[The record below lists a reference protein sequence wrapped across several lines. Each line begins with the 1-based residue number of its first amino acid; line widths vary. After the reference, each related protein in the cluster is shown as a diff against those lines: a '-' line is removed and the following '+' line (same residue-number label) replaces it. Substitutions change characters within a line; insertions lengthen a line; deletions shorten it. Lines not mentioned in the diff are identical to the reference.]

1 MASAIQTYLN
11 NILNA
16 VYGRDVRS
24 SIHDAIELCYDDAS
38 SGKTI
43 AETAAGNVNTAID
56 NATSAANA
64 ANSAATSANSAA
76 DSANSAAASANSAAT
91 EATDATTAANT
102 AAGSANNAATS
113 ANNAASSAT
122 SAASNANSAA
132 QRAEDAIAAIS
143 EISVDADAAISAISR
158 CNTAA
163 DNATNAANTAGAAT
177 TAANNAADNANTK
190 ASAADTAANACN
202 NAATAANLAASNA
215 NTAKDDANTSASN
228 ANDARDAANAAA
240 NNANGA
246 ANTANNAATAAN
258 SAANSAT
265 SKISA
270 MDSKIFDAT
279 AATNAANT
287 AASNANTAASN
298 ANTAADVINNLTVD
312 SEDVGPNTP
321 AQAILQTVNGHR
333 NIHFL
338 LRRGASGASFIIK
351 GHAYDTL
358 SDLQADI
365 TNPEEG
371 DQYNVGTAAPYHV
384 YRWTGEAWEDQG
396 TFGSSGGGGGT
407 IESLTASDVQA
418 IQNGREIEG
427 ATTKVMKAEALTYL
441 IHTLLANALGGKVDK
456 VDGKGLSTNDFTNA
470 EKSSLANLNTTVTVL
485 SDSKVDK
492 VEGKGLSTNDLTDA
506 LLNKISLI
514 GEGTLNTTAGTII
527 AAINELVS
535 GLAAKANLASP
546 TFTGTPAA
554 PTATAGTNTTQI
566 ATTEF
571 VQSAVNGKAN
581 TADVVVDIVYNPTNR
596 ILYQQKNDQFTSVF
610 TADNAPTSASNNLI
624 TSGAVY
630 TAVNGKQNSNIYMQS
645 VSVAAGDWG
654 SHSDSLFSSYSYR
667 AAIANANVTESMFA
681 MVTFS
686 PTEAMSG
693 NYAPACQTYAG
704 GIYIYSKVNTA
715 ITIPTIAIFR

>member
-24 SIHDAIELCYDDAS
+24 SIHDAIELCYDDVS

-76 DSANSAAASANSAAT
+76 DSANSAATSANAAASD
-91 EATDATTAANT
+91 ATDAATSANT
-102 AAGSANNAATS
+102 AAGNADNAATS

-122 SAASNANSAA
+122 TAASNANSAA
-132 QRAEDAIAAIS
+132 QRAEDAIDAIG
-143 EISVDADAAISAISR
+143 EISIDADAAISAVSR
-158 CNTAA
+158 CNAAADNANTATTNANLATTAANTAA
-163 DNATNAANTAGAAT
+163 DNANS
-177 TAANNAADNANTK
+177 K
-190 ASAADTAANACN
+190 ASAADTAANSCST
-202 NAATAANLAASNA
+202 AATNANLAATNA
-215 NTAKDDANTSASN
+215 NNARDSANAAVTDANN
-228 ANDARDAANAAA
+228 ARDAANTAA
-240 NNANGA
+240 NNANSA
-246 ANTANNAATAAN
+246 AGSANNAATAAN

-287 AASNANTAASN
+287 AAANANSAATS

-312 SEDVGPNTP
+312 SEDVGPNTQ
-321 AQAILQTVNGHR
+321 AQAILQTIDGHK

-338 LRRGASGASFIIK
+338 LRQGASGASFIIK

-358 SDLQADI
+358 ADLQADI
-365 TNPEEG
+365 TNPEMG

-384 YRWTGEAWEDQG
+384 YRWTGESWEDQG
-396 TFGSSGGGGGT
+396 TYGSSGGGGT

-427 ATTKVMKAEALTYL
+427 ATTKVMKAEGLTYL
-441 IHTLLANALGGKVDK
+441 IHTLLSNALGNKVDK
-456 VDGKGLSTNDFTNA
+456 VSGKGLSTNDYTTE
-470 EKSSLANLNTTVTVL
+470 EKSLLADLNTAVTIL

-492 VEGKGLSTNDLTDA
+492 VTGKGLSTNDLTNE
-506 LLNKISLI
+506 LLDKISLI
-514 GEGTLNTTAGTII
+514 GTGTLSTTASTII
-527 AAINELVS
+527 AAINELVT

-571 VQSAVNGKAN
+571 VQDAVSGKADE
-581 TADVVVDIVYNPTNR
+581 ADVVVDLVYNPTNR

-645 VSVAAGDWG
+645 VSVAASDWA

-681 MVTFS
+681 MITFS

>member
-11 NILNA
+11 RILNA

-24 SIHDAIELCYDDAS
+24 SIHDAIELCYDDVS

-76 DSANSAAASANSAAT
+76 DSANSAAASANAAASD
-91 EATDATTAANT
+91 ATDAATSANT
-102 AAGSANNAATS
+102 AAGNADNAATS

-122 SAASNANSAA
+122 TAASNANSAA
-132 QRAEDAIAAIS
+132 QRAEDAVDAIG
-143 EISVDADAAISAISR
+143 EISIDADAAISAVSR

-163 DNATNAANTAGAAT
+163 ENANTATTNANLAA
-177 TAANNAADNANTK
+177 TAANSAAENANTK
-190 ASAADTAANACN
+190 ASAADSAANSCSTAATN
-202 NAATAANLAASNA
+202 ANLAATNA
-215 NTAKDDANTSASN
+215 NNARDSANAAVTDANN
-228 ANDARDAANAAA
+228 ARDAANTAA
-240 NNANGA
+240 NNANSA
-246 ANTANNAATAAN
+246 AGSANNAATSAN

-287 AASNANTAASN
+287 AAANANSAAIS

-312 SEDVGPNTP
+312 SEDVGPNTQ
-321 AQAILQTVNGHR
+321 AQAILQTIDGHK

-338 LRRGASGASFIIK
+338 LRQGASGASFIIK
-351 GHAYDTL
+351 GHVYDTL
-358 SDLQADI
+358 ADLQADI
-365 TNPEEG
+365 TNPEMG

-384 YRWTGEAWEDQG
+384 YRWTGESWEDQG
-396 TFGSSGGGGGT
+396 TFGSSGGGGT

-427 ATTKVMKAEALTYL
+427 AATKVMKAEGLTYL
-441 IHTLLANALGGKVDK
+441 IHTLLSNALGNKVDK
-456 VDGKGLSTNDFTNA
+456 VTGKGLSTNDYTTE
-470 EKSSLANLNTTVTVL
+470 EKSLLADLNTAVTTL

-492 VEGKGLSTNDLTDA
+492 VTGKGLSTNDLTNE
-506 LLNKISLI
+506 LLDKISLI
-514 GEGTLNTTAGTII
+514 GEGTLSTTASTII
-527 AAINELVS
+527 AAINELVT

-546 TFTGTPAA
+546 TFTGTPVA
-554 PTATAGTNTTQI
+554 PTATSGTNTTQI

-571 VQSAVNGKAN
+571 VQSAVSGKAN
-581 TADVVVDIVYNPTNR
+581 TADVVVDMVYNPTNR
-596 ILYQQKNDQFTSVF
+596 ILYQQKNDQLTSVF
-610 TADNAPTSASNNLI
+610 TADNVPTSASNNLI

-630 TAVNGKQNSNIYMQS
+630 TAVNRKQNSNIYMQS

-654 SHSDSLFSSYSYR
+654 SHSDSLFSNYSYR
-667 AAIANANVTESMFA
+667 ASIANTSVTSSMFA
-681 MVTFS
+681 MVTFA
-686 PTEAMSG
+686 PTEVLSG
-693 NYAPACQTYAG
+693 NYAPACQTYNG

-715 ITIPTIAIFR
+715 ISIPTIAIFK

>member
-76 DSANSAAASANSAAT
+76 DSANSAATSANAAASD
-91 EATDATTAANT
+91 ATDAATSANT
-102 AAGSANNAATS
+102 AAGNADNAATS

-122 SAASNANSAA
+122 TAASNANSAA
-132 QRAEDAIAAIS
+132 QRAEDAIDAIG
-143 EISVDADAAISAISR
+143 EISIDADAAISAVSR
-158 CNTAA
+158 CNAAADNANTATTNANLATTAANTAA
-163 DNATNAANTAGAAT
+163 DNANS
-177 TAANNAADNANTK
+177 K

-215 NTAKDDANTSASN
+215 NTAKDDANTAASN

-258 SAANSAT
+258 AAANSAT

-279 AATNAANT
+279 AATNSANT
-287 AASNANTAASN
+287 AAANANSAATS

-312 SEDVGPNTP
+312 SEDVGPNTQ
-321 AQAILQTVNGHR
+321 AQAILQTIDGHK

-338 LRRGASGASFIIK
+338 LRQGASGASFIIK

-396 TFGSSGGGGGT
+396 TCGSSGGGGT

-427 ATTKVMKAEALTYL
+427 ATTKVMKAEGLTYL
-441 IHTLLANALGGKVDK
+441 IHTLLSNALGNKVDK
-456 VDGKGLSTNDFTNA
+456 VTGKGLSTNDYTTE
-470 EKSSLANLNTTVTVL
+470 EKSLLADLNTAVTVL

-492 VEGKGLSTNDLTDA
+492 ITGKGLSTNDLTNE
-506 LLNKISLI
+506 LLDKISLI
-514 GEGTLNTTAGTII
+514 GTGTLSTTASTII
-527 AAINELVS
+527 AAINELVTS
-535 GLAAKANLASP
+535 IAAKANLASP

-571 VQSAVNGKAN
+571 VQSAVSGKAN
-581 TADVVVDIVYNPTNR
+581 TTDVVVDMVYNPTNR

-610 TADNAPTSASNNLI
+610 TADSSPASGSTNLI

-667 AAIANANVTESMFA
+667 AAIANADVTESMFA

>member
-24 SIHDAIELCYDDAS
+24 SIHDAIELCYDDVS

-64 ANSAATSANSAA
+64 ANNAATSANSAA
-76 DSANSAAASANSAAT
+76 DSANSAAASANAAASD
-91 EATDATTAANT
+91 ATDAATSANT
-102 AAGSANNAATS
+102 AAGNADNAATS

-122 SAASNANSAA
+122 TAASNANSAA
-132 QRAEDAIAAIS
+132 QRAEDAVDAIG
-143 EISVDADAAISAISR
+143 EISIDADAAISAVSR

-163 DNATNAANTAGAAT
+163 ENANTATTNANLAA
-177 TAANNAADNANTK
+177 TAANSAAENANTK
-190 ASAADTAANACN
+190 ASAADSAANSCSTAATN
-202 NAATAANLAASNA
+202 ANLAATNA
-215 NTAKDDANTSASN
+215 NNARDSANAAVTDANN
-228 ANDARDAANAAA
+228 ARDAANTAA
-240 NNANGA
+240 NNANSA
-246 ANTANNAATAAN
+246 AGSANNAATAAN

-287 AASNANTAASN
+287 AAANANSAATS

-312 SEDVGPNTP
+312 SEDVGPNTQ
-321 AQAILQTVNGHR
+321 AQAILQTIDGHK

-338 LRRGASGASFIIK
+338 LRQGASGASFIIK

-358 SDLQADI
+358 EDLQADI
-365 TNPEEG
+365 TNPDMG

-396 TFGSSGGGGGT
+396 TYGSSGGGGT

-427 ATTKVMKAEALTYL
+427 ATTKVMKAEGLTYL
-441 IHTLLANALGGKVDK
+441 IHTLLSNALGNKVDK
-456 VDGKGLSTNDFTNA
+456 VTGKGLSTNDYTTE
-470 EKSSLANLNTTVTVL
+470 EKSLLADLNTAVTVL

-492 VEGKGLSTNDLTDA
+492 VTGKGLSTNDLTNE
-506 LLNKISLI
+506 LLDKISLI
-514 GEGTLNTTAGTII
+514 GTGTLSTTASTII
-527 AAINELVS
+527 AAINELVTS
-535 GLAAKANLASP
+535 IAAKANLASP

-571 VQSAVNGKAN
+571 VQSAVSGKAN
-581 TADVVVDIVYNPTNR
+581 TADVVVDMVYNPTNR

-645 VSVAAGDWG
+645 VSVADGDWG

-667 AAIANANVTESMFA
+667 AAIANSSVTASMFA

-686 PTEAMSG
+686 PTEALSG

-715 ITIPTIAIFR
+715 IEIPTIAIFK

>member
-1 MASAIQTYLN
+1 MASSIQTYLN
-11 NILNA
+11 KILNT
-16 VYGRDVRS
+16 VYGRDVRNA
-24 SIHDAIELCYDDAS
+24 IHDAIEICYDDVS

-56 NATSAANA
+56 NATTATNA
-64 ANSAATSANSAA
+64 ANSAATSANDAASSANSAA
-76 DSANSAAASANSAAT
+76 TSANAAASDASDAATSANTAAGSANSAAASAS
-91 EATDATTAANT
+91 
-102 AAGSANNAATS
+102 
-113 ANNAASSAT
+113 NAASSAT
-122 SAASNANSAA
+122 TAASNANSAA
-132 QRAEDAIAAIS
+132 QRAEDAVEAIG
-143 EISVDADAAISAISR
+143 EISIDADAAISAVNR
-158 CNTAA
+158 CNTAAENANTATTNANLATTAANTAA
-163 DNATNAANTAGAAT
+163 DNA
-177 TAANNAADNANTK
+177 DSK

-202 NAATAANLAASNA
+202 TAATNANLAATNA
-215 NTAKDDANTSASN
+215 NNARDSANAAVTDANN
-228 ANDARDAANAAA
+228 ARDAANTAA
-240 NNANGA
+240 NNANSA
-246 ANTANNAATAAN
+246 AGSANNAATAAN

-287 AASNANTAASN
+287 AAANANSAATS

-312 SEDVGPNTP
+312 SEDVGPNTQ
-321 AQAILQTVNGHR
+321 AQAILQTIDGHK

-338 LRRGASGASFIIK
+338 LRQGASGASFIIK

-358 SDLQADI
+358 ADLQADI
-365 TNPEEG
+365 TNPEIG
-371 DQYNVGTAAPYHV
+371 DQYNVGTEPPYHV
-384 YRWTGEAWEDQG
+384 YRWTGESWEDQG
-396 TFGSSGGGGGT
+396 TFGSSGGGGT

-427 ATTKVMKAEALTYL
+427 ATTKVMKAEGLTYL
-441 IHTLLANALGGKVDK
+441 IHTLLSNALANKVDK
-456 VDGKGLSTNDFTNA
+456 VTGKGLSTNDYTTE
-470 EKSSLANLNTTVTVL
+470 EKSLLADLNTAVTIL

-492 VEGKGLSTNDLTDA
+492 VTGKGLSTNDLTNE
-506 LLNKISLI
+506 LLDKISLI
-514 GEGTLNTTAGTII
+514 GTGTLSTTASTII
-527 AAINELVS
+527 AAINELVTS
-535 GLAAKANLASP
+535 IAAKANLASP

-571 VQSAVNGKAN
+571 VQSAVSGKAN
-581 TADVVVDIVYNPTNR
+581 TADVVVDMVYNPTNR

-645 VSVAAGDWG
+645 VSVAAGDWA

-667 AAIANANVTESMFA
+667 AAIANTSVTASMFA

-693 NYAPACQTYAG
+693 NYAPACQTYDG